1 MSMSHPE
8 HEDPAMTGHDDE
20 AAERAEAERAAKVLF
35 ESALNAMLDASDNA
49 KAAAAD
55 LLEADPGFELA
66 TEMRDAIRHLDLVKS
81 RVAERLGYLE
91 SFAGEPEAS
100 SEPATPPAGSADGDR
115 RLAGHPSER
124 EALRGFTRS
133 TLASRPMDLVEMH
146 RLWAEGVSDLAEMH
160 RLWAEGVSDE

>member
-20 AAERAEAERAAKVLF
+20 AAERAEAEHAAKALF
-35 ESALNAMLDASDNA
+35 ESALNALLDAGDNT

-66 TEMRDAIRHLDLVKS
+66 AEMRDASRHLDLVKS

-91 SFAGEPEAS
+91 SFAGGPEAS
-100 SEPATPPAGSADGDR
+100 PEPSTPPAGSAESDR

-124 EALRGFTRS
+124 EALRGFARS
-133 TLASRPMDLVEMH
+133 TLSSRPMDLVEMH
-146 RLWAEGVSDLAEMH
+146 L
-160 RLWAEGVSDE
+160 LWAEGVSDE

>member
-20 AAERAEAERAAKVLF
+20 AAERAEAEHAAKALF
-35 ESALNAMLDASDNA
+35 ESALNALLDASDNA
-49 KAAAAD
+49 KAAAGD

-66 TEMRDAIRHLDLVKS
+66 NEMRFATHYLDLVKS

-91 SFAGEPEAS
+91 SVAGEPEAS
-100 SEPATPPAGSADGDR
+100 SGPATAPDGSADGDR
-115 RLAGHPSER
+115 RLAGHPGER
-124 EALRGFTRS
+124 DALRGFTRS

>member
-8 HEDPAMTGHDDE
+8 HEDPAMAGHDDE

-35 ESALNAMLDASDNA
+35 ESALNALLDASDNA

-66 TEMRDAIRHLDLVKS
+66 NEMRSAIHRLDLVKS

-91 SFAGEPEAS
+91 SFAGGPEAS
-100 SEPATPPAGSADGDR
+100 PEQSTPPAGSAETDR

-124 EALRGFTRS
+124 DALRGFAKS
-133 TLASRPMDLVEMH
+133 TLASRPMDLVE
-146 RLWAEGVSDLAEMH
+146 LN

>member
-8 HEDPAMTGHDDE
+8 HEDPAMADHDDE
-20 AAERAEAERAAKVLF
+20 VAERAERERAVKALF
-35 ESALNAMLDASDNA
+35 ESALNALLDAGDNA

-66 TEMRDAIRHLDLVKS
+66 AEMRAAIRHLDLVKG

-91 SFAGEPEAS
+91 SFAGGPEAS
-100 SEPATPPAGSADGDR
+100 SEPSTPPAGSADSDR

-124 EALRGFTRS
+124 ETLRGFAGS
-133 TLASRPMDLVEMH
+133 TLSSRPMDLVEMH
-146 RLWAEGVSDLAEMH
+146 RLWAAE
-160 RLWAEGVSDE
+160 VSDE

>member
-8 HEDPAMTGHDDE
+8 HEDPAMTGHDDD
-20 AAERAEAERAAKVLF
+20 AAERADAERAAKGLF
-35 ESALNAMLDASDNA
+35 ESALNGLLDASDNA

-66 TEMRDAIRHLDLVKS
+66 NEMRFAIHYLDLVKS

-91 SFAGEPEAS
+91 SFAGEPGAS
-100 SEPATPPAGSADGDR
+100 SEPATPPAGSAEADR

-124 EALRGFTRS
+124 EALRGFAKS
-133 TLASRPMDLVEMH
+133 TLASRPMDLVELN
-146 RLWAEGVSDLAEMH
+146 RLWAEE
-160 RLWAEGVSDE
+160 VSDEV

>member
-8 HEDPAMTGHDDE
+8 HEDPAMRDHDDE
-20 AAERAEAERAAKVLF
+20 AAERAEAERVAKVLF
-35 ESALNAMLDASDNA
+35 ESALSAVIDASED
-49 KAAAAD
+49 AAAGLAD

-66 TEMRDAIRHLDLVKS
+66 AEMRDAIHRLGLVKS

-91 SFAGEPEAS
+91 TFASGPEAS
-100 SEPATPPAGSADGDR
+100 PEPPTPPTGSVDGDR

-146 RLWAEGVSDLAEMH
+146 RLWAEGVSDE
-160 RLWAEGVSDE
+160 

>member
-20 AAERAEAERAAKVLF
+20 AAERAEAERAAKALF
-35 ESALNAMLDASDNA
+35 ESALNALLDASDNA

-55 LLEADPGFELA
+55 LLGADPGFELA
-66 TEMRDAIRHLDLVKS
+66 TEMRDAIHHLDLVKS

-91 SFAGEPEAS
+91 SFVGEPEAS
-100 SEPATPPAGSADGDR
+100 SEPPIPPAGSADGDR

-124 EALRGFTRS
+124 DALREFAS
-133 TLASRPMDLVEMH
+133 SAMSSRPMDLVEMH
-146 RLWAEGVSDLAEMH
+146 RLWAEGVSDE
-160 RLWAEGVSDE
+160 